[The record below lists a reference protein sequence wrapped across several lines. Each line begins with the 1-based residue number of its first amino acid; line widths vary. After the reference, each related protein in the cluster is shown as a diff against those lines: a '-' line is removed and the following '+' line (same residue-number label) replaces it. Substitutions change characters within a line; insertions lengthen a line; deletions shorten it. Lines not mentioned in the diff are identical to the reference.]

1 MGGHTNPQRA
11 IPRLLLV
18 DDDPALLGVM
28 RQYLERFEYEIETA
42 TDGESA
48 LLLVPEW
55 TPDLIVLDV
64 CMPNM
69 DGMQMLARLRETT
82 RVPVIMVTAL
92 AAEPDVLRGFTLG
105 ADDYITKPFS
115 FAQLEA
121 RIRAVL
127 ARATRGAGASL
138 PDAPAVLEFGDLSV
152 DQATHRVTVR
162 GELVK
167 LTATEFR
174 LLVALMERRGRVV
187 TSEELVVAVWGPEYA
202 SQADYVRRYVWYLRQ
217 KLEEDPAAPR
227 YICNERNVGYY
238 FGG

>member
-1 MGGHTNPQRA
+1 MADRTNPQPA

-18 DDDPALLGVM
+18 DDDPALLNVM
-28 RQYLERFEYEIETA
+28 RQYLERFEYEIATA
-42 TDGESA
+42 ADGEGA
-48 LLLVPEW
+48 LLLVTES
-55 TPDLIVLDV
+55 TPDLIVLDIS
-64 CMPNM
+64 MPHM
-69 DGMQMLARLRETT
+69 DGLQTLARLRETT
-82 RVPVIMVTAL
+82 QVPVIMLTAR

-127 ARATRGAGASL
+127 ARTARRAGT
-138 PDAPAVLEFGDLSV
+138 PAPPPPEVLEFGDLSV
-152 DQATHRVTVR
+152 DQASHRVTVR
-162 GELVK
+162 GEPVK

-187 TSEELVVAVWGPEYA
+187 TPEELVVAVWGPAYA

-217 KLEEDPAAPR
+217 KLEQDPSNPR

>member
-1 MGGHTNPQRA
+1 MADHTDPQRA

-18 DDDPALLGVM
+18 DDDPALLNVM
-28 RQYLERFEYEIETA
+28 RQYLERFEYEIATA
-42 TDGESA
+42 ADGEGA
-48 LLLVPEW
+48 LRLVAERA
-55 TPDLIVLDV
+55 PDLVVLDIS
-64 CMPNM
+64 MPQM
-69 DGMQMLARLRETT
+69 DGLQTLARLRETT
-82 RVPVIMVTAL
+82 QVPVIMLTARS
-92 AAEPDVLRGFTLG
+92 AEPDVLRGFTLG

-127 ARATRGAGASL
+127 ARAARGPGATM
-138 PDAPAVLEFGDLSV
+138 PPPPEVLEFGDLSV
-152 DQATHRVTVR
+152 DQASHRVTVR
-162 GELVK
+162 GEPVK

-187 TSEELVVAVWGPEYA
+187 TPEELVIAVWGLAYA
-202 SQADYVRRYVWYLRQ
+202 SQSDYVRRYVWYLRQ
-217 KLEEDPAAPR
+217 KLEKDPANPV